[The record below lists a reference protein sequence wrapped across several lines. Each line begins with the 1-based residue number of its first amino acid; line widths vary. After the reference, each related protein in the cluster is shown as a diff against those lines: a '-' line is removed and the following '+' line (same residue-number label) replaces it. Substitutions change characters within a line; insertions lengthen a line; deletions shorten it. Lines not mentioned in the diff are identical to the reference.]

1 MAAAAPGRWSF
12 VWPILLL
19 GLACSLVLVAALHL
33 AGHPLQPWLVTIPL
47 YFTLLALVLHAWQE
61 RGMAHDPNGFVRRF
75 MGGLAIKMFLSL
87 FLLVA
92 LLIALPKEEVVPV
105 VIGFI
110 LTYLVFL
117 GFSVAR
123 LTGLLRRQ
131 RP

>member
-1 MAAAAPGRWSF
+1 
-12 VWPILLL
+12 
-19 GLACSLVLVAALHL
+19 
-33 AGHPLQPWLVTIPL
+33 
-47 YFTLLALVLHAWQE
+47 
-61 RGMAHDPNGFVRRF
+61 MAHDPNGFVRRF

-105 VIGFI
+105 VIGFM

-123 LTGLLRRQ
+123 LTALLRRQ
-131 RP
+131 RS